1 MTKNRKKSDKVF
13 NNGNIKCELDY
24 LQKNIVRNFLPHH
37 LISGLFGQAGSA
49 KDFMQLYYAV
59 QQVLSKEASKIICI
73 KPLTTVGQELGF
85 LQGSLD
91 DKVAPHKQSF
101 IDNLEVILGRDGAR
115 AFLNSKKFEFQP
127 ATFLRGNTF
136 GNDETGKVI
145 VILSEAQNM
154 TLHELISVTTRVSEN
169 SQLLINGD
177 PLQSDIKKGGLND
190 FLHIMK
196 GVEEFKYLELGDEY
210 QRRSKLIVKINKLYR
225 EFLFPSIKPKTKES
239 KWNQTKTF

>member
-1 MTKNRKKSDKVF
+1 MTKKKGGNKEY
-13 NNGNIKCELDY
+13 NNGSIKCELDS
-24 LQKNIVRNFLPHH
+24 LQKNIVKNFLPQH

-59 QQVLSKEASKIICI
+59 QQVLSKEASKIVCI
-73 KPLTTVGQELGF
+73 KPLTTIASDIGYLSGDISE
-85 LQGSLD
+85 
-91 DKVAPHKQSF
+91 KVAPYKQSF

-115 AFLNSKKFEFQP
+115 AFINSKKFEFQP

-177 PLQSDIKKGGLND
+177 PLQSDIKKSGLND
-190 FLHIMK
+190 FLNIMK

-210 QRRSKLIVKINKLYR
+210 QRRSKLIIKINKLYR
-225 EFLFPSIKPKTKES
+225 EFLFPSVKAKAKES

>member
-1 MTKNRKKSDKVF
+1 MTKKKGGNKEY
-13 NNGNIKCELDY
+13 NNGSIKCELDA

-59 QQVLSKEASKIICI
+59 QQVLSKEASKIVCI
-73 KPLTTVGQELGF
+73 KPLTTIGSEIGF

-91 DKVAPHKQSF
+91 SKVEPYKQSF

-115 AFLNSKKFEFQP
+115 AFLNSRKFEFQP

-136 GNDETGKVI
+136 GNDESGKVVVI
-145 VILSEAQNM
+145 VSEAQNM
-154 TLHELISVTTRVSEN
+154 TLHELISVVTRVSDN

-177 PLQSDIKKGGLND
+177 PLQSDIKKSGLND
-190 FLHIMK
+190 FLNIMK
-196 GVEEFKYLELGDEY
+196 GVEEFKHLHLGDEY
-210 QRRSKLIVKINKLYR
+210 QRRSELIVKINKLYR
-225 EFLFPSIKPKTKES
+225 EFLLPSVKPKTKES

>member
-1 MTKNRKKSDKVF
+1 MTKKKGGNKEY
-13 NNGNIKCELDY
+13 NNGSIKCELDA
-24 LQKNIVRNFLPHH
+24 LQKNVVRNFLPHH

-59 QQVLSKEASKIICI
+59 QQVLSKEASKIVCI
-73 KPLTTVGQELGF
+73 KPLTTVGFEVGF
-85 LQGSLD
+85 LSGSLE

-177 PLQSDIKKGGLND
+177 PLQSDIKKSGLND

-210 QRRSKLIVKINKLYR
+210 QRRSKLIIKINRLYR
-225 EFLFPSIKPKTKES
+225 EFLFPSVKPKTKES